1 MDGVQRGVD
10 VYNGVYRGMWV
21 YIWMVYKGVWMYIMG
36 CTDGCGSIY
45 GGGVQKDVGVYREG
59 DYIKGCGYIESVVVE
74 RVWVWGR

>member
-10 VYNGVYRGMWV
+10 VYNGVYRWMWF
-21 YIWMVYKGVWMYIMG
+21 YIW
-36 CTDGCGSIY
+36 
-45 GGGVQKDVGVYREG
+45 GGVQKDVGVYREG